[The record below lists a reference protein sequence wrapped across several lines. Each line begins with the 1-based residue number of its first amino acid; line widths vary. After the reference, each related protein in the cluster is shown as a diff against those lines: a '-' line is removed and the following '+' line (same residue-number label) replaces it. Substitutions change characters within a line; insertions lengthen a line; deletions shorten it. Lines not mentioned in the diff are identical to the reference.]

1 MKKNPTKALPPMSS
15 RLRSRFRV
23 VLISWVMSVKAMRQP
38 LVVVLRR

>member
-1 MKKNPTKALPPMSS
+1 MSS

-38 LVVVLRR
+38 LVVTLRR